1 MSDISIAGNIGQ
13 TPELRFSKAGKANMM
28 FSVAVTTGRNETKA
42 VHWFDVKCFDI
53 LAERIAELT
62 KGDRV
67 LVKGRMK
74 EDEWTNKEGKT
85 TKKLRLYADA
95 VEFAAIKMIDRFE
108 AHPSGYQMDP
118 NNKMAQARSFLV
130 QNSMQ
135 LFLRDYEDEDFLPPD
150 LG

>member
-53 LAERIAELT
+53 LAERIAELQ

-74 EDEWTNKEGKT
+74 EDERTNKEGKT
-85 TKKLRLYADA
+85 TKKLRLYADDAGPSWRWEPKGTRSDTVETAA
-95 VEFAAIKMIDRFE
+95 VEAIQKGFADGEEPF
-108 AHPSGYQMDP
+108 
-118 NNKMAQARSFLV
+118 
-130 QNSMQ
+130 
-135 LFLRDYEDEDFLPPD
+135 
-150 LG
+150 